1 MPDDDICCQL
11 ANGGFPIRI
20 PITFALV
27 FFLAFQK
34 AIVKRR
40 NTALELR

>member
-1 MPDDDICCQL
+1 MNSTPEKPSL

-20 PITFALV
+20 PFVFALV

-40 NTALELR
+40 DAALELR